1 MSNEVIVAI
10 ISGIVT
16 VTVIIINA
24 RLSNKEMVAKLDKNQ
39 TVMDTKLEELTR
51 EVRRH
56 NDFATRVPLVEQ
68 SVKQLSERVNRLEQ
82 KGE

>member
-1 MSNEVIVAI
+1 MSNEIIVAI

-39 TVMDTKLEELTR
+39 TVMDTKLEDLTR

-56 NDFATRVPLVEQ
+56 NDFATRVPLCEQ
-68 SVKQLSERVNRLEQ
+68 SVKQLSERVSRLEQ

>member
-1 MSNEVIVAI
+1 MSPEVIVAI

-24 RLSNKEMVAKLDKNQ
+24 RLSNKEMVAKLDKDQ

-51 EVRRH
+51 EVRRL